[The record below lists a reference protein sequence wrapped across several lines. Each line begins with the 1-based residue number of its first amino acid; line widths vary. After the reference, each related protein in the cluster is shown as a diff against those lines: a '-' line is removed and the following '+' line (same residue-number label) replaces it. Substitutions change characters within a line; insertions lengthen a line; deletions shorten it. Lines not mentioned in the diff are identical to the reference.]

1 MAWLIHPAFP
11 GPSYL
16 APQPTSCST
25 LHQPQVPLPAHLA
38 VVSSRNGC
46 GYVFQGGPVST
57 QLAPQPALPWAPQPP
72 NLSHAWPLPSLP
84 GLKLQGLHD
93 GSGRKANPSES
104 VSLFVTPWTVAR
116 QAPLPMGVL
125 QARILGWVAMSSSR
139 GSSQPRD
146 RTNVS
151 HIAGRFFTFIYF
163 KTIFGHIM

>member
-1 MAWLIHPAFP
+1 MAWLIHLAFP

-25 LHQPQVPLPAHLA
+25 LHQPQVPLSAHLA

-46 GYVFQGGPVST
+46 GHVFQGGPVST
-57 QLAPQPALPWAPQPP
+57 QLALQPVLSWAPQPP
-72 NLSHAWPLPSLP
+72 TLSHAWPLPILP

-104 VSLFVTPWTVAR
+104 VSLFATPWTVAR
-116 QAPLPMGVL
+116 QAPLPMGGL
-125 QARILGWVAMSSSR
+125 QARILGV
-139 GSSQPRD
+139 GCHVLLQGIFPTRD

-163 KTIFGHIM
+163 KTIFGHVM

>member
-1 MAWLIHPAFP
+1 M
-11 GPSYL
+11 
-16 APQPTSCST
+16 
-25 LHQPQVPLPAHLA
+25 
-38 VVSSRNGC
+38 
-46 GYVFQGGPVST
+46 ST

-72 NLSHAWPLPSLP
+72 NLSHAWPLPILP

-125 QARILGWVAMSSSR
+125 QASILGWVAMSSSR
-139 GSSQPRD
+139 GSFQPRD
-146 RTNVS
+146 KTNVS